1 MFHTH
6 QDLGWTCGITV
17 GWPAESYMHERL
29 EHCPSK
35 DSLGI
40 LRKEKFNPWESECRA
55 NGEGGYGLWGSEAS
69 FAACKL

>member
-40 LRKEKFNPWESECRA
+40 LRKEKFNPWERFEVHHTKFFS
-55 NGEGGYGLWGSEAS
+55 
-69 FAACKL
+69 